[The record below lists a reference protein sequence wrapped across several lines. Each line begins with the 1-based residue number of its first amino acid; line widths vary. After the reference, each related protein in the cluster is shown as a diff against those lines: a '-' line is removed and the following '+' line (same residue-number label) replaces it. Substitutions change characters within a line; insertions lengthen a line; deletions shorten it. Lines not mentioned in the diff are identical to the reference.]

1 VRFGDRADGQNEAVT
16 IVRAEHCGFF
26 VRAHGGIAVAPLE
39 SWKEGDTMNVELAS
53 LAPLVWGLGGLV
65 AVLVLARDRHASSE
79 GPVRIETTPPEPLRP
94 AA

>member
-1 VRFGDRADGQNEAVT
+1 
-16 IVRAEHCGFF
+16 
-26 VRAHGGIAVAPLE
+26 
-39 SWKEGDTMNVELAS
+39 MNVELAS

-65 AVLVLARDRHASSE
+65 AVLVLARDRHASLE